1 MPIPTDPIP
10 QNLPKSVTLIEVG
23 PRDGFQMEKTVIP
36 TQMKVEIIEGLIAAG
51 FKHIQVTAFVHPDRV
66 PQLADAETL
75 VKALAKHPDVIYNAL
90 VLNTRGLNRA
100 IAAGMASVEISVS
113 ASDTHSLKNTGVTNA
128 RALNEALEMIRTAR
142 KNGCHIR
149 AGIQC
154 AFGCAYE
161 GNISQTRVLEMT
173 SRYLSEGIDM
183 LAIADTTGMGTPAM
197 MTDLL
202 EKILPL
208 AGGVPLVLHLHDTR
222 GLGPANVLA
231 AMTCGVTHF
240 DTALGGLGGCP
251 FIPGAPGNIGTE
263 KTVDMLH
270 RMNIETGIDSAR
282 VRRCAER
289 VLSLRHLFC

>member
-1 MPIPTDPIP
+1 MNSG
-10 QNLPKSVTLIEVG
+10 NLPKNVTLIEVG

-36 TQMKVEIIEGLIAAG
+36 TQMKVEIIDGLVAAG
-51 FKHIQVTAFVHPDRV
+51 FKHLQVTAFVHPARV
-66 PQLADAETL
+66 PQLADAEFL
-75 VKALAKHPDVIYNAL
+75 VKALAKHPDVLYNAL

-100 IAAGMASVEISVS
+100 MAAGMASVEISVS
-113 ASDTHSLKNTGVTNA
+113 ASDTHSRKNTGVTHSQ
-128 RALNEALEMIRTAR
+128 ALAEALAMIRTAR
-142 KNGCHIR
+142 KNGCHVR

-161 GNISQTRVLEMT
+161 GHISQTRVLEMA
-173 SRYLSEGIDM
+173 SRYLSEGVDM
-183 LAIADTTGMGTPAM
+183 LAIADTTGMATPEI

-202 EKILPL
+202 KKIRPL
-208 AGGVPLVLHLHDTR
+208 AGDVPVALHLHDTK
-222 GLGPANVLA
+222 GLGLANVLA

-263 KTVDMLH
+263 KTIDMLH
-270 RMNIETGIDSAR
+270 RMNIETGIDSAL
-282 VRRCAER
+282 VRHCTER

>member
-1 MPIPTDPIP
+1 M
-10 QNLPKSVTLIEVG
+10 NSGKLPKKVTLIEVG
-23 PRDGFQMEKTVIP
+23 PRDGFQMEKTIIP
-36 TQMKVEIIEGLIAAG
+36 TQMKVEIIDGLVAAG
-51 FKHIQVTAFVHPDRV
+51 FKHIQVTAFVRPDRL

-75 VKALAKHPDVIYNAL
+75 VKALAKHPGVVYNAL
-90 VLNTRGLNRA
+90 VLNIRGLNRA
-100 IAAGMASVEISVS
+100 LAAGMASIEISVS
-113 ASDTHSLKNTGVTNA
+113 ASDTHSRKNAGVTHA
-128 RALNEALEMIRTAR
+128 QALEEALAMIRTAQT
-142 KNGCHIR
+142 NGCHVR

-161 GNISQTRVLEMT
+161 GSISQTRVLEMA

-183 LAIADTTGMGTPAM
+183 LAVADTTGMGTPAM

-208 AGGVPLVLHLHDTR
+208 AGDVPVVLHLHDTK
-222 GLGPANVLA
+222 GLGLANVMA

-270 RMNIETGIDSAR
+270 RMNIETGIDSAL

>member
-1 MPIPTDPIP
+1 MNSGD
-10 QNLPKSVTLIEVG
+10 LPKNVTLIEVG

-36 TQMKVEIIEGLIAAG
+36 TQMKVEIIDGLVAAG
-51 FKHIQVTAFVHPDRV
+51 FKHIQVTAFVHPGRV

-100 IAAGMASVEISVS
+100 LAAGMSSVEISVS
-113 ASDTHSLKNTGVTNA
+113 ASDTHSRKNAGVTHA
-128 RALNEALEMIRTAR
+128 RALEEALAMIRTAQ
-142 KNGCHIR
+142 KNGCQVR

-161 GNISQTRVLEMT
+161 GSISQPRVLEMA
-173 SRYLSEGIDM
+173 SCYLSEGIDM
-183 LAIADTTGMGTPAM
+183 LAIADTTGMGTPEM

-208 AGGVPLVLHLHDTR
+208 AGDVPVVLHLHDTK
-222 GLGPANVLA
+222 GLGLANVMA

-270 RMNIETGIDSAR
+270 RMKIETGIDSAL
-282 VRRCAER
+282 VTRCAER